1 MEEGDAKRVTD
12 ETSWILLGIPTT
24 KPNKMM
30 MMMMMM
36 MMLMEYRNYRDRVA
50 GD

>member
-1 MEEGDAKRVTD
+1 MEESDVKRMTD
-12 ETSWILLGIPTT
+12 ETSWILLGMPTT
-24 KPNKMM
+24 KPYKMM

-36 MMLMEYRNYRDRVA
+36 MMMEYRNYRDRVT